1 MELFNFSHVR
11 QHAIM
16 REFLKG
22 NSMGPPTDRYK
33 GILAGILNI
42 LGPLKNFIL
51 STFTYETSNF

>member
-33 GILAGILNI
+33 GILAEILNI
-42 LGPLKNFIL
+42 LGP
-51 STFTYETSNF
+51 